1 MVPPLGKIGSGP
13 ERSRKHPSPAAVPD
27 KVRYLRRYGKHIF
40 TKSFTAFD
48 PKQSFAGRETSAA
61 H

>member
-48 PKQSFAGRETSAA
+48 PKRSSAKA
-61 H
+61 T

>member
-48 PKQSFAGRETSAA
+48 PKRSFPKDKP
-61 H
+61 